1 MDASVHNHD
10 WINHWPMVINSIS
23 SPSLLPQK
31 QGIVL
36 NVLVLLITWLVLLT
50 TSSHPW
56 VDPKVSF
63 PSHFQKLSTR
73 EILNSCF
80 YCSVNSK
87 GFQSC
92 EAGTMDEDQAYF
104 LYIIWM
110 MKYIFSY
117 KSQYSQFSY
126 KIKLHKFQ
134 PIAPILSKIIPKSL
148 LNIYNKEFLFLISI
162 SKIMLENCWFM

>member
-1 MDASVHNHD
+1 MVAQFRGSKQKASKAVLLVFVEASVHNHD
-10 WINHWPMVINSIS
+10 WLNHWPMVIKSIS

-31 QGIVL
+31 QGVVL
-36 NVLVLLITWLVLLT
+36 NVPVLLITWLVLAT
-50 TSSHPW
+50 TSHPW

-73 EILNSCF
+73 EQILTCYF
-80 YCSVNSK
+80 YCSVNPK

-110 MKYIFSY
+110 IKYT
-117 KSQYSQFSY
+117 
-126 KIKLHKFQ
+126 
-134 PIAPILSKIIPKSL
+134 
-148 LNIYNKEFLFLISI
+148 NIYFPINHSI
-162 SKIMLENCWFM
+162 HDFYIKSSYTNFSL